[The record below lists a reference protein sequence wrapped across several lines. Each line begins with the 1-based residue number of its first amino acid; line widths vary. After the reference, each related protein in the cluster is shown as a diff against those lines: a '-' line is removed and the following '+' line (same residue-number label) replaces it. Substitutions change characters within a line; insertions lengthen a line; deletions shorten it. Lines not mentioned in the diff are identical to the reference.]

1 MSLNLNG
8 NPALDTEKDKIV
20 AQFISGCQQL
30 GLSMEDSV
38 ELAAKNLIAVVVAT
52 GNDHAKIEV
61 NNVGT
66 VEVDC

>member
-1 MSLNLNG
+1 MSLKLNG
-8 NPALDTEKDKIV
+8 NQALDSEKIKIV
-20 AQFISGCQQL
+20 EQFISGCQQL

-38 ELAAKNLIAVVVAT
+38 ELAAKNLIGAVAAT
-52 GNDHAKIEV
+52 GNSHAKIEV